1 MDKKYPKAER
11 IYRYATIST
20 LIFLGLWGLA
30 MVVAEIRPFWIDEW
44 RIIYNLKYKDANG
57 LWGPLDYMQQ
67 FPRVYISIIKSITYH
82 FHYSYTSLRAPSFVV
97 GVALMA
103 LAYRLMQ
110 RIYPTGSLNRYLF
123 VMVYVSGCTFTNYFV
138 QIKQYSMDLFLC
150 LVALWQMLEI
160 LQLSRAQRINTR
172 NYLILCMSFLIVPYF
187 SYTYPL
193 SIGPVYVVLFF
204 QSVRYWAQ
212 PLPAA
217 QKVKTLAL
225 QWLPLALCAF
235 SIVVF
240 YIIDVAQLMAD
251 GDMRKFWGH
260 LMMKNGFNWRS
271 FFINFYMLF
280 AEVGSGMLF
289 WLLFGILGIASFL
302 YSCYDSLLWLRAKT
316 YTQAQL
322 MRLYSVVTLVM
333 VIVLYSVGKYPL
345 GEPRLNAFTI
355 PSICVLLIYGLDQ
368 LSSFYVSRKA
378 ALAISALLFAGVT
391 GNIYTTF
398 FAAYEQPK
406 YGKLMATYA
415 SANAGIAIAQQKNM
429 PILVTPDVAYPYDH
443 TPNLPYEEDVP
454 GDWILKTF
462 PAYDVNLCLPVYPIA
477 DTSHIKLPVSL
488 LPAADTSI
496 MVIYGTG
503 FRIIKRS
510 ELFR

>member
-1 MDKKYPKAER
+1 MDKKYPKAES
-11 IYRYATIST
+11 IYRYATVST

-67 FPRVYISIIKSITYH
+67 FPRVYISIIKSITAH
-82 FHYSYTSLRAPSFVV
+82 FHYSYTSLRAPSFAV
-97 GVALMA
+97 GVALMV

-110 RIYPTGSLNRYLF
+110 RIYPTGSLHRYLF

-150 LVALWQMLEI
+150 LAAVWQMLEI
-160 LQLSRAQRINTR
+160 LQLSGPQRINTR
-172 NYLILCMSFLIVPYF
+172 NYLTLCMSFLIVPYF

-193 SIGPVYVVLFF
+193 SIAPAYAVLFF
-204 QSVRYWAQ
+204 QSVRYWRQ
-212 PLPAA
+212 PLPAT
-217 QKVKTLAL
+217 QKAKTLVL
-225 QWLPLALCAF
+225 QWLPLLLCAF
-235 SIVVF
+235 SITVF

-260 LMMKNGFNWRS
+260 LMMKNGFKWQS
-271 FFINFYMLF
+271 FFVNFYMLF

-302 YSCYDSLLWLRAKT
+302 YGCYDALRWLSRKT

-322 MRLYSVVTLVM
+322 VRLYSVVTLVM

-355 PSICVLLIYGLDQ
+355 PSICILLIYGLDQ
-368 LSSFYVSRKA
+368 LSAYAASRKI

-406 YGKLMATYA
+406 YGEIIATYKNA
-415 SANAGIAIAQQKNM
+415 SAAIAIAQQKNM

-454 GDWILKTF
+454 GDWILKTL
-462 PAYDVNLCLPVYPIA
+462 PAYDINQCIPVYSIV
-477 DTSHIKLPVSL
+477 DTSNLAACIAL
-488 LPAADTSI
+488 LPKQDTSV
-496 MVIYGTG
+496 MVIFGAGYKTVRRAS
-503 FRIIKRS
+503 F
-510 ELFR
+510 